1 MCRSIGWPD
10 RHPRWV
16 LRGPSGLSSQKRKSG
31 EVAIRT
37 VIAALT
43 IVALGTMVSSSFLL
57 YFPASS
63 QSHGPIESA
72 ALLGPRNCGPR
83 KSSVAWGAM
92 RLGQLCSFVGKSNK
106 WPCVGWLHKV
116 FCALTRGRTCRTGR
130 PCRPARPARPG
141 RPGRPGAIPTM
152 PTSAKSRGVSSMRQ
166 WPLSGRGMWSR
177 CAIVPFH
184 GFHGMVTRKSILLR
198 GPCGPCGPC
207 GPSGPRGPCGTEP
220 SNHGAG
226 AIKRATRRRFVS
238 RFGVLGV
245 GVSGDPRDPFARC
258 PRSGRPALFGRPGRP
273 AS

>member
-1 MCRSIGWPD
+1 MAERPMRISGLCDLEESREPIGLPI
-10 RHPRWV
+10 
-16 LRGPSGLSSQKRKSG
+16 GLSSQKRKSG

-37 VIAALT
+37 VIAALI

-72 ALLGPRNCGPR
+72 ALIGPMNCGPR

-92 RLGQLCSFVGKSNK
+92 RLGQLCSCVGKSNK

-116 FCALTRGRTCRTGR
+116 FCALTRGRTCRAGRTGR
-130 PCRPARPARPG
+130 PGRPARPARPA

-166 WPLSGRGMWSR
+166 WSLSGRGMWSR
-177 CAIVPFH
+177 CKIPFH

-198 GPCGPCGPC
+198 GPCRPFGPRGPCGPC
-207 GPSGPRGPCGTEP
+207 GPRGTEP
-220 SNHGAG
+220 SNHGTG
-226 AIKRATRRRFVS
+226 AIKRATQRRFAS

-245 GVSGDPRDPFARC
+245 GVSGVSGDP
-258 PRSGRPALFGRPGRP
+258 
-273 AS
+273 